1 MTTSRQAL
9 LLLGGITLVLAAIVG
24 IAIFGNTRP
33 GARADILGPR
43 RAEPGEVV
51 EYRVSV
57 RDTDGILRRIEF
69 DFGDGTNTVHEAE
82 PGTEADVEA
91 AAELCDGPNAEDV
104 VLPHTYE
111 RRGVFTARATVTTG
125 GCGAP
130 TEVVEAVRTVS
141 VRPLRT

>member
-1 MTTSRQAL
+1 MSTSRQAL
-9 LLLGGITLVLAAIVG
+9 LLLGGITFVLAVIVG

-69 DFGDGTNTVHEAE
+69 DFGDGTDTVHEAASDA
-82 PGTEADVEA
+82 EAE
-91 AAELCDGPNAEDV
+91 AELCDGPNAEDV